1 MWREQLEQLKQAFPE
16 AVRLYRG
23 AIDAEILRTED
34 SLNLKI
40 SEIASEWLEFLRYT
54 NGASLLDYCF
64 LGAMTT
70 RIASISE
77 VNLELWRF
85 NPWAREHFLSFLGD
99 STGMAIGF
107 VRRDQEARCIGYMRE
122 MYDTV
127 VLPIASSF
135 TTFISSFLEDVQI
148 TLRTWKPQLGEE
160 IPYEI
165 KTQDLWPWDLK
176 PFCERDLRVKAMLDS
191 GSLDDLFRHDDEYA
205 AVVDSVLRL

>member
-16 AVRLYRG
+16 AVKIYRS
-23 AIDAEILRTED
+23 ATDVEILQTQD
-34 SLNLKI
+34 ALNLNI
-40 SEIASEWLEFLRYT
+40 SDIVSEWPEFLRYT

-85 NPWAREHFLSFLGD
+85 NPWAREHFLAFLGD
-99 STGMAIGF
+99 STGMGIGF
-107 VRRDQEARCIGYMRE
+107 VRQGQEVRCIGYMRE
-122 MYDTV
+122 MYDMI

-135 TTFISSFLEDVQI
+135 TSFISSFLEDVQV
-148 TLRTWKPQLGEE
+148 TLRTWKPQPGEE

-176 PFCERDLRVKAMLDS
+176 PFCERDPKLRAMLDS
-191 GSLDDLFRHDDEYA
+191 GSLDDLFRHDDEYT
-205 AVVDSVLRL
+205 AVVDSVLGP